1 MTADERPR
9 LRVATEYLCYPLWLI
24 HADGGTDNPA
34 PGDLGLPADL
44 VADLDAWA
52 AEYDAIFP
60 PDDPGSAAFP
70 SPQAEVDFYARG
82 RELARR
88 TARAVAG
95 RYAVTFVDRK
105 GAGEIAVPAG

>member
-34 PGDLGLPADL
+34 PGDLGLPPDL

-52 AEYDAIFP
+52 ADYDAIFP
-60 PDDPGSAAFP
+60 PDDPGSAAFA
-70 SPQAEVDFYARG
+70 SPTAEIDFYDRG

-88 TARAVAG
+88 TARALAG
-95 RYAVTFVDRK
+95 RYRVTFIDRLESEETVV
-105 GAGEIAVPAG
+105 AED